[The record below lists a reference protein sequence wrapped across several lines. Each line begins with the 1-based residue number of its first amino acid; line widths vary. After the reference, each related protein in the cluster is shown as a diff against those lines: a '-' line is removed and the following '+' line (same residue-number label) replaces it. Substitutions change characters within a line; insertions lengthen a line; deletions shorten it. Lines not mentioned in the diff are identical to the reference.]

1 MPTVTPSTAGSAT
14 RVADINTGSSPPR
27 RSLRARLSFRA
38 SGGRPLRSFYPTWF
52 FVPAIALYV
61 VFFAIPTFSSFYFSL
76 TRWSLFDSTFIGF
89 ANFVQFFQNP
99 QLYTS
104 FVNTLIY
111 AVTTSGAKVLAG
123 FFLAVLLT
131 GPVVG
136 RGYLRAVVFFPV
148 LISTIGVGIMFKSLL
163 DPFHGMVNAVLGFF
177 GLPQPGWF
185 TDPNL
190 ALYTIAGV
198 DIWKGVGI
206 ATLIFM
212 AGIVAIPNEY
222 FEAARI
228 DGAGGW
234 KTLRQITVPLCRGAT
249 ATVIILSL
257 IGGLR
262 SFEIIW
268 VTTGGG
274 PGFTS
279 DVLASVIYKQYQAG
293 FYGLSTAGNVVLF
306 LLVTAIMVPLSY
318 VLNRKRVEL

>member
-1 MPTVTPSTAGSAT
+1 MPTSTANSAT
-14 RVADINTGSSPPR
+14 AIRAADVRVDASAPGKR
-27 RSLRARLSFRA
+27 RRI
-38 SGGRPLRSFYPTWF
+38 RSYYPTWF
-52 FVPAIALYV
+52 FIPAIALYV

-99 QLYTS
+99 QLYSS

-111 AVTTSGAKVLAG
+111 AVITSGTKVVAG
-123 FFLAVLLT
+123 FFLALLLT

-177 GLPQPGWF
+177 GLPEPGWF
-185 TDPNL
+185 TDPHL
-190 ALYTIAGV
+190 ALYTIAAV
-198 DIWKGVGI
+198 DVWKGVGI

-212 AGIVAIPNEY
+212 AGIVAIPHEY
-222 FEAARI
+222 FEAAKI

-234 KTLRQITVPLCRGAT
+234 KTLRQITIPLCRGAT

-279 DVLASVIYKQYQAG
+279 DVLASVIYKEYQAG
-293 FYGLSTAGNVVLF
+293 FFGLSTAGNVVLF

-318 VLNRKRVEL
+318 VLNRKQVEL

>member
-1 MPTVTPSTAGSAT
+1 MSTASPASALQAAAIAEET
-14 RVADINTGSSPPR
+14 QTPPPPR
-27 RSLRARLSFRA
+27 KR
-38 SGGRPLRSFYPTWF
+38 RPIKSYYPSWF
-52 FVPAIALYV
+52 FFPAIALYV
-61 VFFAIPTFSSFYFSL
+61 VFFAIPTFASFYFSL
-76 TRWSLFDSTFIGF
+76 TRWSLFDSQFIGL
-89 ANFVQFFQNP
+89 ANFVQFFQDP

-104 FVNTLIY
+104 FIHTLIY
-111 AVTTSGAKVLAG
+111 AVITSGSKVIIG

-163 DPFHGMVNAVLGFF
+163 DPFHGMVNGVLGFF

-198 DIWKGVGI
+198 DVWKGVGI

-222 FEAARI
+222 YEAAKI
-228 DGAGGW
+228 DGASSW
-234 KTLRQITVPLCRGAT
+234 NILRLITIPLTRGAT

-262 SFEIIW
+262 SFDIIW
-268 VTTGGG
+268 ATTGGG

-279 DVLASVIYKQYQAG
+279 DVIASVIYKQYQAG

-306 LLVTAIMVPLSY
+306 LVVTVIMVPLSY
-318 VLNRKRVEL
+318 FLNRKQVEL